1 MTNLDF
7 FAVRVGL
14 SILCFFFSSRR
25 RHTRFDCD
33 WSSDVWSSD
42 LTDRGLGGG
51 NGQYKKNENLPRR
64 IVVKMSERDE
74 VHVDREQHKLDRH
87 QEHDDVFA
95 IQENSD
101 DRESEERR
109 VGKEGRSGVWEE
121 YEKKK

>member
-42 LTDRGLGGG
+42 LSASSAMFYLVEEADAFVYDLVRRN
-51 NGQYKKNENLPRR
+51 NGKNLAWDTFKSEIRECYERPTIHSDLLHKKLENVRYEGR
-64 IVVKMSERDE
+64 
-74 VHVDREQHKLDRH
+74 
-87 QEHDDVFA
+87 
-95 IQENSD
+95 
-101 DRESEERR
+101 SEERR
-109 VGKEGRSGVWEE
+109 VGKERREQERRESW
-121 YEKKK
+121 